1 MAGAV
6 CGDHCSPISDTTIM
20 ASAGAQCNH
29 VNHVSTQLPYAVTVA
44 AVSCVTYV
52 IAGFAQTPLLPLT
65 IGVLLMIGV
74 LYVMKSKN
82 MNLE

>member
-1 MAGAV
+1 MRAKRGIA
-6 CGDHCSPISDTTIM
+6 
-20 ASAGAQCNH
+20 AA
-29 VNHVSTQLPYAVTVA
+29 LVA